1 MGTLI
6 FGASGFLGSRI
17 TDWLEDRNE
26 NITLGTNSP
35 DIHSQKCIKDYTK
48 LSDEELEIFIRDF
61 QTIYDASGIGANIEK
76 YSFNDYLNK
85 NSIWPSRLAK
95 ACIKTNTRLIW
106 LSTIHC
112 EKYEKNENK
121 TYDKYSLSKFIG
133 EQTIKTIPNWG
144 QNILIIRLGNIT
156 GAPGRLYRGRSNL
169 FAMDIASNL
178 VKNNKA
184 NIRSNIDSEIN
195 ITSLNGFLDYLN
207 EKKYGQQKFCSSFNY
222 KLTEL
227 GICIKNC
234 YEYATKVN
242 SNIFFKGKNIDNK
255 KELVFPEIINKD
267 IKELINFYLSKK
279 YI

>member
-1 MGTLI
+1 MATLV

-17 TDWLEDRNE
+17 TDWLEQKDE
-26 NITLGTNSP
+26 SITLGTNSP
-35 DIHSQKCIKDYTK
+35 DIHKQNCIKNYTN
-48 LSDEELEIFIRDF
+48 LNDEELENLIRNF
-61 QTIYDASGIGANIEK
+61 KTIYDASGIGASMEE

-85 NSIWPSRLAK
+85 NSIWPSRLAR

-112 EKYEKNENK
+112 EKYEKNPNNI
-121 TYDKYSLSKFIG
+121 YDRYSLSKFIG
-133 EQTIKTIPNWG
+133 EETIKAIPNWE

-156 GAPGRLYRGRSNL
+156 GSPGKLYRGKSNL

-178 VKNNKA
+178 VKNNQA
-184 NIRSNIDSEIN
+184 TITSNIDSEIN
-195 ITSLNGFLDYLN
+195 ITSLNGFLDFIN
-207 EKKYGQQKFCSSFNY
+207 EIKYGQQIFCSSYNY
-222 KLTEL
+222 KLSEL
-227 GICIKNC
+227 AICIKNC

-242 SNIFFKGKNIDNK
+242 SNILFKGQDIDNK

-267 IKELINFYLSKK
+267 IKELLKYYLSKK